1 MVRADIL
8 AGLKAAVQKGESL
21 KQAMITF
28 YNSGY
33 SKQEIEE
40 AARVLQSQGT
50 IQPVVQNIP
59 QQKTQQPQQ
68 NLAPGQPVQKVSSY
82 GSATTPQTQPTQKV
96 SNYEPKKKKGKV
108 FVILLVAILLLLV
121 GLLITVVIFKDQI
134 LNFFA

>member
-8 AGLKAAVQKGESL
+8 AGLKVAVQKGESL

-40 AARVLQSQGT
+40 AARALQSQGV

-82 GSATTPQTQPTQKV
+82 GPATTPQTQPTQKV
-96 SNYEPKKKKGKV
+96 SSYEPKKKKGKV

-121 GLLITVVIFKDQI
+121 GLLITVVVFKDQI
-134 LNFFA
+134 LEFFA